1 MSKSEVI
8 DTILK
13 AIGEHQ
19 TFLISSHVN
28 SDGDSIGSQLAFYSF
43 LSELGKK
50 AYVVNTDPV
59 PARYKFLPNSDI
71 LKTHTEFNNTI
82 LLSDIEVVIIL
93 DSGSLDRIGEDLS
106 VQISSDS
113 IIINID
119 HHSSNQNFGDHNLV
133 DTDACAAGELVFDII
148 KQAGAK
154 IGYDRAVCLYTAI
167 LTDTGGFKFT
177 NTTSKTHLITAELIN
192 EGVKPERISEM
203 VYDIVPYKKARL
215 FGMSLT
221 TLKTSPDS
229 KIAWMSVTNE
239 MYNQTQTKAEDTEG
253 FIDYVRSVENVEV
266 ALFFRE
272 VEDGNVK
279 VSLRSKNT
287 DQGSSPINVKD
298 IASEFGGG
306 GHVFAAGSFIGK
318 NLNEAIESVLEKV
331 HKAMN

>member
-13 AIGEHQ
+13 AIGEYQ

-43 LSELGKK
+43 LSELGKM

-59 PARYKFLPNSDI
+59 PARYKFLPNSNI
-71 LKTHTEFNNTI
+71 LKTHTEFNNAI

-93 DSGSLDRIGEDLS
+93 DSGSLNRIGEDLS
-106 VQISSDS
+106 AQISPES

-119 HHSSNQNFGDHNLV
+119 HHSSNEIFGHHNLV
-133 DTDACAAGELVFDII
+133 DTDACATGELVFDII
-148 KQAGAK
+148 KNAGVK
-154 IGYDRAVCLYTAI
+154 MGYELAVCLYTAI

-177 NTTSKTHLITAELIN
+177 NTTPKTHLITAELIN
-192 EGVKPERISEM
+192 EGVKPERINEL

-215 FGMSLT
+215 FGMSLA
-221 TLKTSPDS
+221 TLKISPNS

-253 FIDYVRSVENVEV
+253 FIDYVRSLENVEV

-287 DQGSSPINVKD
+287 DQGSFPINVKD

-306 GHVFAAGSFIGK
+306 GHVFAAGSFIVK
-318 NLNEAIESVLEKV
+318 PLNEAIEAVLEKV
-331 HKAMN
+331 RKAMN